1 MTRVRS
7 QGRITISFNMISKDL
22 SKLGYTSSIKEL
34 GVPRV
39 SVAEGRGELN
49 IPGEGGGGG
58 GGGQGG
64 GGGAGLEDIQEER
77 EEVVTAGLE
86 NLSIS

>member
-1 MTRVRS
+1 
-7 QGRITISFNMISKDL
+7 MICKDL
-22 SKLGYTSSIKEL
+22 SKLGYTSSAKDI
-34 GVPRV
+34 GVLRAPL
-39 SVAEGRGELN
+39 ADGRGELT
-49 IPGEGGGGG
+49 IPGGGG
-58 GGGQGG
+58 GG

>member
-49 IPGEGGGGG
+49 IPGGGGGG
-58 GGGQGG
+58 GG